1 MQDRSRVLPII
12 LTGDFNSEPW
22 SPVLGLFLNKRH
34 HYAGTRLARKGK
46 IAPEKLVPDSLG
58 LSDSCQ
64 WLVSLQQRGAGQH
77 FLTGSGAF
85 SHNINFRSVFPPSGH
100 VTTFQEEWTMV
111 DYVLFASQN
120 ETLKLRGKKDL
131 PSSNEMMAQ
140 GRIPSAKCPSDHLPL
155 LARFSLKLQQ

>member
-1 MQDRSRVLPII
+1 MQNRNSVLPII

-34 HYAGTRLARKGK
+34 HYAGTKLARKGR
-46 IAPEKLVPDSLG
+46 IAPDKLLPDSLG

-64 WLVSLQQRGAGQH
+64 WLVSLQQRGAQQD

-100 VTTFQEEWTMV
+100 VTTYQEEWTMV
-111 DYVLFASQN
+111 DYMLFASQN
-120 ETLKLRGKKDL
+120 ESLKLVRRRDL
-131 PSSNEMMAQ
+131 PSSKEMMSQ
-140 GRIPSAKCPSDHLPL
+140 GRIPSVHCPSDHLPL
-155 LARFSLKLQQ
+155 LARFSLKLHQ